1 MGQIRERET
10 GVMMSTAHRT
20 WCVPS
25 AVACAIIYG
34 IKTGRPVRIAIF
46 DLGEGVNH
54 AQAQVQGEDGRSWYY
69 ITERWN
75 GECMEAILYRE
86 NHPACVGKEPI
97 RYYTVREF
105 LEQQSKALGLE
116 DIL

>member
-34 IKTGRPVRIAIF
+34 IKTGRPVRIAISKI
-46 DLGEGVNH
+46 DEHTDH
-54 AQAQVQGEDGRSWYY
+54 AQAQVFDENGEWQWLS
-69 ITERWN
+69 ERWN
-75 GECMEAILYRE
+75 GECMEAFILGRQ
-86 NHPACVGKEPI
+86 NHPDAGDPY
-97 RYYTVREF
+97 RYVRVLDFMQEQIQV
-105 LEQQSKALGLE
+105 LELE
-116 DIL
+116 NLV

>member
-54 AQAQVQGEDGRSWYY
+54 AQAQVQGEDGHWVYL
-69 ITERWN
+69 TEYWT
-75 GECMEAILYRE
+75 GECMAARLYRE
-86 NHPACVGKEPI
+86 NHPDCAGKEPI
-97 RYYTVREF
+97 RYYTVTEF
-105 LEQQSKALGLE
+105 LAQQSKALGLE
-116 DIL
+116 GIL

>member
-46 DLGEGVNH
+46 DLGEGVDH
-54 AQAQVQGEDGRSWYY
+54 AQAQVQDEDGNWQYL
-69 ITERWN
+69 TEFWN
-75 GECMEAILYRE
+75 GECMAAMLYGK
-86 NHPACVGKEPI
+86 NHPETKGKEPY
-97 RYYTVREF
+97 RYVGLIEF
-105 LEQQSKALGLE
+105 LQEQGNAL
-116 DIL
+116 DIMNLL